1 MTLKGYAI
9 FKGKL
14 TGGLKNDI
22 RNLVS
27 FYVSSC
33 KPEGTLKGL
42 EGTLK
47 VYGKSLTTVLDEV
60 HFILNLYSFPLPLVP
75 PGKSFLRQGKSFAPL
90 PGRTT
95 SKTPLSFSVNLSF
108 LRISQ
113 LPG

>member
-22 RNLVS
+22 RNLVN
-27 FYVSSC
+27 FHVSSC

-42 EGTLK
+42 EVTLK
-47 VYGKSLTTVLDEV
+47 VYAKSLTTVLNEV

-75 PGKSFLRQGKSFAPL
+75 QANPSFAEVSHL
-90 PGRTT
+90 PP
-95 SKTPLSFSVNLSF
+95 SQAEQLPKLPSLFLLTPLF
-108 LRISQ
+108 
-113 LPG
+113 